1 MCLRYSGFG
10 DIPLA
15 EERDTLL
22 IWFLFLNSAYL
33 ADGGGNIDLVRVAP
47 GELEGGKQQVVSDE
61 EEQRS
66 SLV

>member
-1 MCLRYSGFG
+1 MCLICSGFG

-22 IWFLFLNSAYL
+22 IWFLLLNSAYL
-33 ADGGGNIDLVRVAP
+33 ADGGGNIDLVLVAP
-47 GELEGGKQQVVSDE
+47 GELEGGKQQVVSNE
-61 EEQRS
+61 EEQKL

>member
-1 MCLRYSGFG
+1 MH
-10 DIPLA
+10 
-15 EERDTLL
+15 
-22 IWFLFLNSAYL
+22 IWQME
-33 ADGGGNIDLVRVAP
+33 GENIDLVLVAP